1 MLNHVLHFNTKLI
14 QPWIVQFYLRKS
26 VPGYTNSTWLTVG
39 VGKIVP
45 DLNTIDI
52 TIGIWYDFLADRLL
66 FWHYLDINPEI
77 IGHNHLFYRNT
88 DKYRTFYLNKIQDQ
102 INSNRM
108 GFRNGNI
115 FRLFRLLQFIDR
127 SIFGEK
133 PAVAHFRSICLFAP
147 SWPHLTVRWK
157 AVDYVRNYENP
168 NIF

>member
-1 MLNHVLHFNTKLI
+1 MYRSELLFPKFWKK
-14 QPWIVQFYLRKS
+14 WIFWKS
-26 VPGYTNSTWLTVG
+26 GWFEKV
-39 VGKIVP
+39 
-45 DLNTIDI
+45 DI
-52 TIGIWYDFLADRLL
+52 LKKWIFWTCLYRLEQKSNYDFLADRLL
-66 FWHYLDINPEI
+66 FGHYLDIDPEI

-127 SIFGEK
+127 PIFGEK
-133 PAVAHFRSICLFAP
+133 PAVAHLRSICLFAP
-147 SWPHLTVRWK
+147 IWPHLTVRWK
-157 AVDYVRNYENP
+157 AGTNVRNYEKP

>member
-1 MLNHVLHFNTKLI
+1 MYLVCWTTYSISIPRTKLI

-88 DKYRTFYLNKIQDQ
+88 DKYTGHFVWIRFKIRLIWTGWDFV
-102 INSNRM
+102 M
-108 GFRNGNI
+108 GI
-115 FRLFRLLQFIDR
+115 F
-127 SIFGEK
+127 S
-133 PAVAHFRSICLFAP
+133 ACL
-147 SWPHLTVRWK
+147 
-157 AVDYVRNYENP
+157 DYCNL
-168 NIF
+168 